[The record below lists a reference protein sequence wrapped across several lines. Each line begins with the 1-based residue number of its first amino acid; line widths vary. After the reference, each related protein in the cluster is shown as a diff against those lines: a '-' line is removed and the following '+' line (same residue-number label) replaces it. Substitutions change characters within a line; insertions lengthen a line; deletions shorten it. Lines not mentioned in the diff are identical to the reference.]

1 MIEEQAHVIE
11 IKGNL
16 LLLQAQT
23 QSACGSCSVS
33 KGCGT
38 SLLAKVVGRKFTHF
52 QAENNINAKV
62 GDTVVV
68 GIAEDALLKGSL
80 MMYILPVLCML
91 VSALLADYFLTAPP
105 SLLLAEY
112 NPSMDITAPPS
123 WLPAEY
129 SPSKDITAPPSWVL
143 APEPV
148 HGSPSM
154 DISAVIK
161 YRDLMI
167 AACSIMGL
175 VFGSLMSKWYFDRQS
190 SVKRFAPVVLR
201 KIIEHGKL

>member
-1 MIEEQAHVIE
+1 MIEEQAQVIE
-11 IKGNL
+11 IKGNR

-80 MMYILPVLCML
+80 MMYISPVACML
-91 VSALLADYFLTAPP
+91 VFALLADY
-105 SLLLAEY
+105 LL
-112 NPSMDITAPPS
+112 ITA
-123 WLPAEY
+123 
-129 SPSKDITAPPSWVL
+129 IQN
-143 APEPV
+143 
-148 HGSPSM
+148 
-154 DISAVIK
+154 
-161 YRDLMI
+161 RDLMI
-167 AACSIMGL
+167 AASSFMGL
-175 VFGSLMSKWYFDRQS
+175 AFGSLMSKWYFGRQS
-190 SVKRFAPVVLR
+190 SVQRFVPVVLR
-201 KIIEHGKL
+201 KIIEHAKL

>member
-1 MIEEQAHVIE
+1 MIEEQAQVIE
-11 IKGNL
+11 IKGKW

-80 MMYILPVLCML
+80 MMYILPVMCML
-91 VSALLADYFLTAPP
+91 IFALLADYLLTAPP
-105 SLLLAEY
+105 SWLFSQQGDHGR
-112 NPSMDITAPPS
+112 PSMDITAAS
-123 WLPAEY
+123 Q
-129 SPSKDITAPPSWVL
+129 
-143 APEPV
+143 
-148 HGSPSM
+148 
-154 DISAVIK
+154 

-167 AACSIMGL
+167 AAASMMGL

-190 SVKRFAPVVLR
+190 SVKRFVPVVLR
-201 KIIEHGKL
+201 KIVEHGKL

>member
-1 MIEEQAHVIE
+1 MIEEQAQVIE
-11 IKGNL
+11 INGNR

-68 GIAEDALLKGSL
+68 GIAEDALLTGSL
-80 MMYILPVLCML
+80 MMYLVPVLCML
-91 VSALLADYFLTAPP
+91 VSALLADYFLV
-105 SLLLAEY
+105 
-112 NPSMDITAPPS
+112 APPS
-123 WLPAEY
+123 WL
-129 SPSKDITAPPSWVL
+129 L
-143 APEPV
+143 APQRD
-148 HGSPSM
+148 HGGPPM
-154 DISAVIK
+154 EITVAIQ

-201 KIIEHGKL
+201 KIICLHGRTG

>member
-1 MIEEQAHVIE
+1 MIEEQAQVIE
-11 IKGNL
+11 IKGKR

-52 QAENNINAKV
+52 QAENSINAKV

-68 GIAEDALLKGSL
+68 GIAEDALLKGSM
-80 MMYILPVLCML
+80 MMYIVPVLCML
-91 VSALLADYFLTAPP
+91 AFALLADYFL
-105 SLLLAEY
+105 AEL
-112 NPSMDITAPPS
+112 IQ
-123 WLPAEY
+123 
-129 SPSKDITAPPSWVL
+129 
-143 APEPV
+143 
-148 HGSPSM
+148 
-154 DISAVIK
+154 
-161 YRDLMI
+161 YRDLMV
-167 AACSIMGL
+167 AAASIMGL
-175 VFGSLMSKWYFDRQS
+175 VFGSLMSKSYFDRQS

>member
-1 MIEEQAHVIE
+1 MIEEQARVIE
-11 IKGNL
+11 IKGNR

-23 QSACGSCSVS
+23 HSACGSCSVN

-52 QAENNINAKV
+52 QADNNINAKV

-68 GIAEDALLKGSL
+68 AIAEDALLKGSL
-80 MMYILPVLCML
+80 MMYILPVFCML
-91 VSALLADYFLTAPP
+91 ISALLADYFLTAPP
-105 SLLLAEY
+105 SWLLAEY
-112 NPSMDITAPPS
+112 SPSMDITAPPS
-123 WLPAEY
+123 WLL
-129 SPSKDITAPPSWVL
+129 V
-143 APEPV
+143 PEPV

-154 DISAVIK
+154 DVSAVIK

-175 VFGSLMSKWYFDRQS
+175 VFGSLVSKWYFDRKS

>member
-1 MIEEQAHVIE
+1 MIEEQAQVIE

-80 MMYILPVLCML
+80 MMYILPILCML
-91 VSALLADYFLTAPP
+91 FFALLADYFITAPP
-105 SLLLAEY
+105 SLLLAPQRDHGG
-112 NPSMDITAPPS
+112 PSMEITAPPS

-129 SPSKDITAPPSWVL
+129 SPSMEINAATQYS
-143 APEPV
+143 
-148 HGSPSM
+148 
-154 DISAVIK
+154 
-161 YRDLMI
+161 DLMI

-175 VFGSLMSKWYFDRQS
+175 VFGSLMSRWYFARQS

>member
-1 MIEEQAHVIE
+1 MIEEQAQVIE
-11 IKGNL
+11 IKGNR

-23 QSACGSCSVS
+23 QSACGSCSLS

-80 MMYILPVLCML
+80 MMYILPVVFML
-91 VSALLADYFLTAPP
+91 VFALLADYFLTAPP
-105 SLLLAEY
+105 SWLLAEY
-112 NPSMDITAPPS
+112 RPSMDITAPPS
-123 WLPAEY
+123 
-129 SPSKDITAPPSWVL
+129 SFL
-143 APEPV
+143 APQGD

-154 DISAVIK
+154 DLTAAIP

-167 AACSIMGL
+167 AAGSIMGL
-175 VFGSLMSKWYFDRQS
+175 VFGSLISKWYFGRQS

-201 KIIEHGKL
+201 KITEHGKL

>member
-1 MIEEQAHVIE
+1 MIEEQAQVIE

-16 LLLQAQT
+16 LFLRAQT

-91 VSALLADYFLTAPP
+91 VFALLADY
-105 SLLLAEY
+105 LL
-112 NPSMDITAPPS
+112 TAPPS
-123 WLPAEY
+123 WL
-129 SPSKDITAPPSWVL
+129 L
-143 APEPV
+143 APQGD
-148 HGSPSM
+148 HSSPSM
-154 DISAVIK
+154 EITAAIQ

-201 KIIEHGKL
+201 KIIYVHGRTVFRKKPGRRCDEHGKL